1 MSLTISRPFDAL
13 DPQDTCNAL
22 RSVSPSGRTPL
33 DKIAL
38 LPPRSQPLLHT
49 WRSIL
54 DARLRQAGTASRRW
68 AMPPIVETSFHSARA
83 SSRLPDSRLF
93 AATHPMRHRDNG
105 KVKRAGRADRKR
117 YRGEGA
123 VRCGVAPIGGALC
136 LCQVVS

>member
-1 MSLTISRPFDAL
+1 PFDAL

-38 LPPRSQPLLHT
+38 LPPRSQPLSHT

-54 DARLRQAGTASRRW
+54 DARLRQASTASRRW

-83 SSRLPDSRLF
+83 NSRLPDSRLLRPPIRWDTGISERLKGLGARIEKDTGYYGKGKAF
-93 AATHPMRHRDNG
+93 SRLWPSRAASPPFSS
-105 KVKRAGRADRKR
+105 AGRS
-117 YRGEGA
+117 
-123 VRCGVAPIGGALC
+123 RC
-136 LCQVVS
+136 